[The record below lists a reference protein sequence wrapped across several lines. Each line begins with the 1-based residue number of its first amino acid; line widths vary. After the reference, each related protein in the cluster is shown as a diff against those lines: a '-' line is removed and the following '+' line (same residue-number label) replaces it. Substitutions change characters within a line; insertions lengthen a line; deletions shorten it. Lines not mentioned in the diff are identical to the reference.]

1 MLRRIIQTGLQKT
14 RYVLYLFWEKFS
26 FRRVQPAK
34 DISIDVIIPVIE
46 TDLAVL
52 PLCIEGLRKNI
63 NHTIKNI
70 YLVSPGNTAI
80 KDFALAHGVTFLDE
94 TILFDYTPAS
104 INYIITAG
112 RHDGL
117 NRSGWI
123 YQQLVKL
130 SGRAGTCRYYLAT
143 DADHILLQPHSFIT
157 NDNRS
162 VFYQSTEYNIPY
174 YKAIKKLLGFYPLTL
189 FSYVSHK
196 MIFDKEQL
204 KELQLRIETN
214 AGSKQSWDRVII
226 SNLNSNEVSGF
237 SEFELYGNF
246 VPAEKKIVMP
256 WKEKM
261 LAIDQPV
268 SYDELQRLY
277 PNKLSVT
284 IPYYRRNKIVK

>member
-1 MLRRIIQTGLQKT
+1 MLRRIIQTVLQKT
-14 RYVLYLFWEKFS
+14 RYVLYLFWERFS
-26 FRRVQPAK
+26 FRTIQAAK

-63 NHTIKNI
+63 NHTIKDI
-70 YLVSPGNTAI
+70 YLVSPNIAAI

-94 TILFDYTPAS
+94 TTLFDYTPAS

-112 RHDGL
+112 RHEGL

-130 SGRAGTCRYYLAT
+130 SGRAGTSRYYLAT
-143 DADHILLQPHSFIT
+143 DADHILLQPHTFIT

-162 VFYQSTEYNIPY
+162 VFYQSAEYNIPY
-174 YKAIKKLLGFYPLTL
+174 YRAIKKLLGFYPLTL

-196 MIFDKEQL
+196 MLFDKEQL
-204 KELQLRIETN
+204 KELQLKIETN
-214 AGSKQSWDRVII
+214 AAGKQSWDRVII
-226 SNLNSNEVSGF
+226 SNLSSDEVSDF

-246 VPAEKKIVMP
+246 VPAEKKILLP

-261 LAIDQPV
+261 LAIDKPV

-277 PNKLSVT
+277 PGKLSVT
-284 IPYYRRNKIVK
+284 IPYYQRNKKNN